1 MRVLI
6 IEDEKPAAEKLEMF
20 LNRYDSDIEIV
31 GILDSVAK
39 SVDWFND
46 NPHIADLI
54 LMDIQ
59 LIDGVSFDIFKQVRI
74 NTPVIFI
81 TAYNEFAIEAFK
93 VNSIDYLLKPI
104 DYSDLYNSLE
114 KLRNLKE
121 NLPDKK
127 ERIQYEQINEILA
140 NFKKNFKNR
149 FMIKVGEHIKSITT
163 DKITLF
169 YAEGRNVSIF
179 TAKGKE
185 YVIDYKLEE
194 LESILD
200 PALFYR
206 VNRSFIINI
215 DFITDVIIYSNSRL
229 KIKLENEFEK
239 EIIVSR
245 EKVNEFK
252 EWFGQD

>member
-1 MRVLI
+1 MKILI
-6 IEDEKPAAEKLEMF
+6 IEDEKPAADKIEMF
-20 LNRYDSDIEIV
+20 LNRYDTDIEI
-31 GILDSVAK
+31 LDKIDSIEKTVN
-39 SVDWFND
+39 WFRK
-46 NPHIADLI
+46 NPHTADLI

-59 LIDGVSFDIFKQVRI
+59 LIDGISFDVFKQVKI

-104 DYSDLYNSLE
+104 SYNDLYNSLE

-127 ERIQYEQINEILA
+127 ERIQYEQISEILET
-140 NFKKNFKNR
+140 FKKNYKNR
-149 FMIKVGEHIKSITT
+149 FMIKVGEHIKSITA
-163 DKITLF
+163 DKIALF
-169 YAEGRNVSIF
+169 YAEGRNVSII
-179 TAKGKE
+179 TAKAKE

-194 LESILD
+194 LENMLD
-200 PALFYR
+200 PELFFR
-206 VNRSFIINI
+206 VNRTFIVNINY
-215 DFITDVIIYSNSRL
+215 ITDVIVYSNSRL
-229 KIKLENEFEK
+229 KIKFEQEFDK